1 MKNKKLATLDTVLP
15 RAKIYNYA
23 VAQIN
28 INNLEWINAV
38 LSAANESS
46 TPIILGVSEGAA
58 KYMNGFKN
66 TYDMVTNVMENLNII
81 VPVVLH
87 LDHGTFEGCKQA
99 LAAGFSSVMYD
110 GSSKPFYV
118 NLSESFEII
127 NLAKKYKASVEV
139 EVGGIGGEEDGI
151 TSMGENASVDE
162 AIAISRLPISALAAS
177 VGSVHGIYPPSWKS
191 LNFNLLEEI
200 SVNTNKTPLVLHGGT
215 GIPDNQIKKAI
226 ALGIVKINVNTE
238 CQLAFANATRKY
250 ITDKKD
256 LNTSKKGFDPRKL
269 LRPGT
274 DAIKQVCIEKFKLFG
289 SIGVVK

>member
-127 NLAKKYKASVEV
+127 NLAKKHKASVEV

-191 LNFNLLEEI
+191 LNFSLLEEI

>member
-191 LNFNLLEEI
+191 LNFSLLEEI